1 MNKVLKAGVILTGV
15 CAAVVGLV
23 GCIANNNSNKSNNEV
38 WGTKVEAPTELPIA
52 TIKVQDF
59 GVIEVELYPDK
70 APNTVNN
77 FISLANSGFYNGL
90 TFHRIIKDFMIQGG
104 CPEGN
109 GTGSPGYSIAGE
121 FSKNGYKYNDLNH
134 TAGVISMAR
143 SSNPDSAGSQFF
155 IMAEDAPHLD
165 GDYAAFGKVVKGM
178 DIVESINSV
187 STDRNYKPLS
197 EVVIENITVDTRGI
211 DYKNPETIK

>member
-15 CAAVVGLV
+15 CASVVGLV
-23 GCIANNNSNKSNNEV
+23 GCIANNTSNKSNNEV
-38 WGTKVEAPTELPIA
+38 WGTKVEEPIELPIA
-52 TIKVQDF
+52 TIKVENF
-59 GVIEVELYPDK
+59 GVIEVELYPNK

-90 TFHRIIKDFMIQGG
+90 TFHRVIKDFMIQGG

-109 GTGSPGYSIAGE
+109 GTGGPGYSIRGE

-143 SSNPDSAGSQFF
+143 ASNPDSAGSQFF

-165 GDYAAFGKVVKGM
+165 GDYAAFGKVVKGI
-178 DIVESINSV
+178 DIVQSINSV
-187 STDRNYKPLS
+187 STDRNDKPLS
-197 EVVIENITVDTRGI
+197 EVVIESITVDTKGI
-211 DYKNPETIK
+211 DYKDPEIIE